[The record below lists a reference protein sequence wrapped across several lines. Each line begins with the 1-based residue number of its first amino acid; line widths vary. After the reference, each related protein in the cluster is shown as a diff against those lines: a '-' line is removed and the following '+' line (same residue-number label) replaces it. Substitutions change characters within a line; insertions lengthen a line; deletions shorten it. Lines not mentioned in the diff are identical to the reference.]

1 MSTLPRDALV
11 IVFAN
16 LSSADG
22 LRCCAVSTSWRS
34 AIYSDDALAHTLLNF
49 CRVRFAL
56 GADGRDFSPNN
67 VPILSVGREPL
78 GGGVAD
84 PTLFEKR
91 RGHVSVP
98 SFDMCTTDFTVHARV
113 KMNAMALPVG
123 MATPM
128 FPVFAD
134 WHKPWKFM
142 FSVSSSG
149 PYGELRRNIDSRGS
163 DPAQG
168 LVSVSGGGIPL
179 VPGRWHDVTWVWHRA
194 TKTLRSYVDGV
205 AADTKSTSYPDITL
219 QRNNHKEYVIG
230 WKNDD
235 TLRFEGHIPCVVVM
249 VRALTARGVA
259 RLAQSHGDYRVLTM
273 EEELFES

>member
-1 MSTLPRDALV
+1 MSTLPRDVLV

-16 LSSADG
+16 LTRADG
-22 LRCCAVSTSWRS
+22 LRCGAVSSSWHS
-34 AIYSDDALAHTLLNF
+34 AIRSDDALAHTLLDF

-56 GADGRDFSPNN
+56 GADGRDFSPNG
-67 VPILSVGREPL
+67 VPIRSVGRE
-78 GGGVAD
+78 GVF
-84 PTLFEKR
+84 PFHTLFDK
-91 RGHVSVP
+91 RGHIAVP

-134 WHKPWKFM
+134 WHMPWKFL

-149 PYGELRRNIDSRGS
+149 PYGELRRNIDSGGS

-168 LVSVSGGGIPL
+168 LVTVSGGGIPL